1 MAVCASSVRSLAVC
15 SPARGERRRQSAESG
30 GTQFTCF
37 TSTKVQTLTPEELRA
52 TADLSLGF
60 KKSQLNTDAR
70 PLLRAIMSAFFDGH
84 SGFVDMCVKHLPSPL
99 AATATKVDATLRNAA
114 DMLD

>member
-1 MAVCASSVRSLAVC
+1 MSQSVGEAPHELANTL
-15 SPARGERRRQSAESG
+15 
-30 GTQFTCF
+30 GTKFTGF
-37 TSTKVQTLTPEELRA
+37 TSTKVQILTPEELGA

-99 AATATKVDATLRNAA
+99 AATATKVGATLRNAA
-114 DMLD
+114 DMLY